1 MLEDQSNFFI
11 KEWIWHEIVR
21 LLKISGRESEIIR
34 YIMTGE
40 PDKCIAS
47 RLGISTHTVRTHVER
62 LYTKL
67 NVNSRAQLIARIFA
81 EYVHLDASN
90 INDKL

>member
-1 MLEDQSNFFI
+1 MSEDRPIFFI
-11 KEWIWHEIVR
+11 QESIWREIMR
-21 LLKISGRESEIIR
+21 LLKISGREAEIIR

-62 LYTKL
+62 LYIKL
-67 NVNSRAQLIARIFA
+67 NVNSRSQLI
-81 EYVHLDASN
+81 EMVTV
-90 INDKL
+90 